1 MNKIIKKQL
10 EKITSCNISFDDNTT
25 TIFIPKTTK
34 IIQEA
39 LLKNSTYIIKLNNKA
54 LTPLQNSTLVSNW
67 NNGKIPNHEYY
78 KVELLDVIN
87 DMYKFNGIAVEN
99 GIDISNENWYGWFPK
114 DYFEVIEKVVD

>member
-25 TIFIPKTTK
+25 KIFIPKTTK

-54 LTPLQNSTLVSNW
+54 LTPLQNSTLVSN
-67 NNGKIPNHEYY
+67 
-78 KVELLDVIN
+78 
-87 DMYKFNGIAVEN
+87 
-99 GIDISNENWYGWFPK
+99 
-114 DYFEVIEKVVD
+114 